1 MNDQAEPVLAAAL
14 ERLIQNGTLTREQA
28 NAVRTDFHA
37 DLGTSLQS
45 AAADRPR
52 EQQNNSWTPVL
63 AEVGGYVG
71 AAFVFAAAVALVGP
85 GWDNFTQ
92 AVRVALLAGPAVLL
106 LIAAVAVAVSLPGG
120 WSFRRPTAGPQAG
133 DDQGV
138 EGHGAAEHPAS
149 AATRRLIGALVLA
162 AGALLAGA
170 TAVITHDTGFDRW
183 VPLAAL
189 IVWWV
194 GYLLCRGVPL
204 HLGTAAA
211 LTCTVLTVFDP
222 DFHNRFPLSGLLLVF
237 AAAGWALL
245 AKLRLVEEQALAIAV
260 AGVMAFVGGEIVAT
274 SDYEGLGYL
283 LLGLLSVLGLVGYI
297 RTRELSALGVGA
309 GTLAVVV
316 PQVVIDYTEGS
327 LGAAGGLL
335 VSGLS
340 VVAVSVLAARLR
352 HSGSGPTQ
360 VV

>member
-1 MNDQAEPVLAAAL
+1 MSDQAEPVLAAAL
-14 ERLIQNGTLTREQA
+14 ERLIENGTLTREQA
-28 NAVRTDFHA
+28 DAVRTDFHA
-37 DLGTSLQS
+37 DLRTGLQS
-45 AAADRPR
+45 NAGRPSEQQPG

-85 GWDNFTQ
+85 GWDNFSQ
-92 AVRVALLAGPAVLL
+92 AGRIAVLAGPALLL
-106 LIAAVAVAVSLPGG
+106 LIAAVVVAVALPGG
-120 WSFRRPTAGPQAG
+120 WSFRHAAP
-133 DDQGV
+133 DQ
-138 EGHGAAEHPAS
+138 HTS
-149 AATRRLIGALVLA
+149 APVRRLIGALVLA
-162 AGALLAGA
+162 AGGLLAGA
-170 TAVITHDTGFDRW
+170 AAVITHDTGGDRW
-183 VPLAAL
+183 VPLVAL
-189 IVWWV
+189 IVWGV

-211 LTCTVLTVFDP
+211 LACTVLTVFDP
-222 DFHNRFPLSGLLLVF
+222 DFDDRFPVSGLLLVF

-245 AKLRLVEEQALAIAV
+245 AKFRLVEEQALAIAV
-260 AGVMAFVGGEIVAT
+260 AGVMAFIGGEIVAT

-283 LLGLLSVLGLVGYI
+283 LLGLLSVIGLAGYI

-309 GTLAVVV
+309 GALAVVV
-316 PQVVIDYTEGS
+316 PQAVIDYTEGS

-352 HSGSGPTQ
+352 HGGSGPTQ